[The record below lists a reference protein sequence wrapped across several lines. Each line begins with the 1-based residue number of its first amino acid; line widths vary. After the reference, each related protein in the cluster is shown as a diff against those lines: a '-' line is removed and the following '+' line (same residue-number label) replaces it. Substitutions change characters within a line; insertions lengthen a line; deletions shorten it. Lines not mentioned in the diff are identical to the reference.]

1 MINFMKMTQGHFE
14 ELKKSQEA
22 ERRNNEASRKMLE
35 TQIGQMAKQIAEQSK
50 GGFSG
55 TTKENPKNE
64 SCNAIELRS
73 NKVLTQLVP
82 KIPKKD
88 EEVAVEVDKNSGV
101 ANDEEVIV
109 EQEAENGV
117 VENERKE
124 KIEGEKS
131 EKFVDEDLILRK
143 SKSQLLKDG
152 KKPQVI
158 PSYVKLPYPHLAK
171 KKKNEE
177 GQFKKFMELF
187 SQLQVNIPFGKALNQ
202 MPVYAKFMKE
212 LLTGRKRPR
221 DDENIALSENCS
233 AILQKNL
240 PPKLKDPDAF
250 TIPCSIGPVEVGKAL
265 CDLGASINLM
275 PLFMMKKLGCGEP
288 KPTRM
293 TLTLADRSISYPF
306 GVLEDVLVKV
316 NELVFPT
323 DFVILDMAEDE
334 EIPLILGRP
343 FLATGRALIDVEMGE
358 LMLRFHNE
366 QMVFNIFEA
375 MKHRDENS
383 MCYRIDVIEEIV
395 EDNSRE
401 PQPTQPLEKTIVNS
415 IGSCDHEEDLEVSD
429 CVQQLEASKQAIEPV
444 KLEELLGEK
453 SGSKGEEKYP
463 ELKELPSHLKYVFIN
478 KDASKP
484 AIISSTLTPLEEE
497 KLMRVLRDN
506 QGALGW
512 KISDLKGISPAHCMH
527 RIHME
532 AEYKPVVQP
541 QRRLNPTMKEVVK
554 KEVLKLLD
562 AGMIYPISDSAWVS
576 SVHVVPKKGG
586 MTVVANDKN
595 KLIPTRTVTGWRMC
609 IDYRRLNSATRKDH
623 FPLPF
628 MDQMIERL
636 AGQAF
641 YCFLDGY
648 SGYNQIAVA
657 P

>member
-1 MINFMKMTQGHFE
+1 
-14 ELKKSQEA
+14 
-22 ERRNNEASRKMLE
+22 
-35 TQIGQMAKQIAEQSK
+35 
-50 GGFSG
+50 
-55 TTKENPKNE
+55 
-64 SCNAIELRS
+64 
-73 NKVLTQLVP
+73 
-82 KIPKKD
+82 
-88 EEVAVEVDKNSGV
+88 
-101 ANDEEVIV
+101 
-109 EQEAENGV
+109 
-117 VENERKE
+117 
-124 KIEGEKS
+124 
-131 EKFVDEDLILRK
+131 
-143 SKSQLLKDG
+143 
-152 KKPQVI
+152 
-158 PSYVKLPYPHLAK
+158 
-171 KKKNEE
+171 
-177 GQFKKFMELF
+177 
-187 SQLQVNIPFGKALNQ
+187 
-202 MPVYAKFMKE
+202 MKE

-233 AILQKNL
+233 AILQRKL
-240 PPKLKDPDAF
+240 PPKLKDPGAF
-250 TIPCSIGPVEVGKAL
+250 TIPCSIGPVEIGKAL
-265 CDLGASINLM
+265 CDLVANINLM
-275 PLFMMKKLGCGEP
+275 PLSMMKKLGCGEP

-316 NELVFPT
+316 NELVFPA

-334 EIPLILGRP
+334 EMPLILGRP

-366 QMVFNIFEA
+366 QVVFNIFEA
-375 MKHRDENS
+375 MKHRDENPK
-383 MCYRIDVIEEIV
+383 CYRIDVVEEIV
-395 EDNSRE
+395 EDNCRE

-415 IGSCDHEEDLEVSD
+415 IESCDHDEDLEVNE
-429 CVQQLEASKQAIEPV
+429 CVRQLEASKQAIEPV
-444 KLEELLGEK
+444 KLEELLGETHK
-453 SGSKGEEKYP
+453 RPEISSKEEEKNP

-478 KDASKP
+478 KDVSKP

-497 KLMRVLRDN
+497 KLMRALRDN

-512 KISDLKGISPAHCMH
+512 KISDLKGISPDHCMH

-541 QRRLNPTMKEVVK
+541 QRRLNPTMKEVVM

-562 AGMIYPISDSAWVS
+562 AGMIYPISDSSWVS
-576 SVHVVPKKGG
+576 PVHVVPKKGG

-595 KLIPTRTVTGWRMC
+595 ELIPTRTVTGWRIC

-648 SGYNQIAVA
+648 SGYNQIAMALEDQEKTAFTCLFGVFATKRMPFGLCGA
-657 P
+657 PATFQRCMLSIFSDMIEKNIEVFMADFSAFGKSFDQCLFHLDVVLKRCTETNLILNWEKCHFMVNEGIVLGIKSVLMA